1 MPSSDTYFTKENAKE
16 MQERGAKKRA
26 ENAERR
32 RLIRDILATELAK
45 PISKDSEI
53 TKAEYIIMRMVANLK
68 DDVKPSDVKTLQEI
82 MGEYVQKVETTDTTP
97 PEDKLKKMMKD
108 AGLC

>member
-32 RLIRDILATELAK
+32 RLIRDILASELSK
-45 PISKDSEI
+45 PISKESEI
-53 TKAEYIIMRMVANLK
+53 TKAEYIIMRMVSNLK
-68 DDVKPSDVKTLQEI
+68 DDVKPSDVKTLQDI
-82 MGEYVQKVETTDTTP
+82 MGESVTNLNVSSTD
-97 PEDKLKKMMKD
+97 EKIEEIRRIFN
-108 AGLC
+108 GE